1 MFDLEQIPSP
11 DLADPNFA
19 PFWEGTREHQLRIQQ
34 CSDCGTHRWPPRV
47 MCRNCRSTKVDWVA
61 VEPRGSVYSY
71 TIVGRPTAKGFSHTP
86 YCVAIVSLDEPAN
99 VRIIGSVI
107 DIEPSRLAIGLAL
120 EGRFTTAGPNGEMVL
135 LQWAPSC
142 RKA

>member
-1 MFDLEQIPSP
+1 M
-11 DLADPNFA
+11 
-19 PFWEGTREHQLRIQQ
+19 
-34 CSDCGTHRWPPRV
+34 
-47 MCRNCRSTKVDWVA
+47 VDWVA

-86 YCVAIVSLDEPAN
+86 YGVVIVSLDEPAN
-99 VRIIGSVI
+99 VRIIGSVV

-135 LQWAPSC
+135 LQWAPTGS
-142 RKA
+142 KA